1 MDTIFEDLRII
12 LQLFNLSKNMLTEGR
27 QDNKLFLVGVLS
39 LMVTTDNQTK
49 PAVMCGNA
57 LGEIKLISENIV

>member
-27 QDNKLFLVGVLS
+27 QDNQLFLVEVLS
-39 LMVTTDNQTK
+39 LMVTTDNQAK
-49 PAVMCGNA
+49 PVVMCGNA
-57 LGEIKLISENIV
+57 LGEIKLI